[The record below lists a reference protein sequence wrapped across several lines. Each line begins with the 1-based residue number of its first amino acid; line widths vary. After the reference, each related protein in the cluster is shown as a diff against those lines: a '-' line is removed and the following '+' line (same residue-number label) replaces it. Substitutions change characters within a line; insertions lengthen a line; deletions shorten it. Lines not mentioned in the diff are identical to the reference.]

1 MLSERCQAAK
11 RSLRCGCPCVGIHR
25 LSRSISA
32 LHSLIYLFSSLLK
45 VKRAGWKP
53 SPCTVCTSS
62 SRPVPS
68 PGCAWGFPR
77 LGPPPGCLKP
87 PGSYSSSACHLLGR
101 AFSFHLSS
109 SASISI
115 FFSQSQPPS
124 TFAPPHF
131 ETSPPGLCLYST
143 GHDKASP
150 GQPPDGTAMQGY
162 GRNWLY
168 PQQPQ

>member
-32 LHSLIYLFSSLLK
+32 LRSLFNLFSSLLK
-45 VKRAGWKP
+45 VKRGGWKP
-53 SPCTVCTSS
+53 SPCTVCTS
-62 SRPVPS
+62 
-68 PGCAWGFPR
+68 CALPRVRLGFPQA
-77 LGPPPGCLKP
+77 GSPPGCLKP
-87 PGSYSSSACHLLGR
+87 PGSYSSSACHLLGC

-109 SASISI
+109 STSISI